1 MDWTGFDCGANIRL
15 GTLAVFLDVFLV
27 NSGHN
32 EDVVY
37 GCILES
43 GLPPL
48 AGEKIDPTT
57 IHFL

>member
-1 MDWTGFDCGANIRL
+1 MDWLGFDCGANIRL

-27 NSGHN
+27 TSGHN
-32 EDVVY
+32 VDVVN
-37 GCILES
+37 GCSLES

-48 AGEKIDPTT
+48 AGEKIDATT